1 MQLGQRAG
9 QTVFKDLLESDT
21 VNIEKLKQYVQK
33 QSIVTEFKPLC
44 WKILLGI
51 KSPYRAT
58 RRYVDQANC
67 DIYKRL
73 HSTLTTCQI
82 IQNDTSI
89 SQQFLSM
96 YLLDSHAIKIPITST
111 KEYESFLSTANFIC
125 SFLDNDNEQ
134 RLDVIAECWFM
145 TCKMYDKF
153 IHLTRRIAFLR
164 YHVGKIAQQEFVYE
178 SKLLLHLNTHN
189 IFVSIPENW
198 LKDGFQLIRDDFSLL
213 NIWEKFIAGSEYIF
227 VFLTIH
233 ILHYCRGKLLSL
245 YSTKEI
251 IQYLI
256 DLKIDDQAACE
267 HIAIASVASW
277 KKQGNSLL
285 SFPAIP

>member
-134 RLDVIAECWFM
+134 RLD
-145 TCKMYDKF
+145 
-153 IHLTRRIAFLR
+153 LFLYR